1 MTSIAHWCTMIQ
13 FGLGTVIGK
22 AGIWGIQWEPSLLFA
37 LVQRPY
43 HCVACMCVAWPY
55 TSVKVGR
62 THLASQTLLGITTE
76 TSLGINGALT
86 LQWHLS
92 GGRRLWDIALSRR
105 EGGGGKSKT
114 VGLV

>member
-1 MTSIAHWCTMIQ
+1 MHNDPVW
-13 FGLGTVIGK
+13 FGNRDWESWYLGNSMGTLLAVCFSSK
-22 AGIWGIQWEPSLLFA
+22 ALPWRGLH
-37 LVQRPY
+37 V
-43 HCVACMCVAWPY
+43 CCMAY